1 MMFAYKNGCQ
11 IKTNCTPSN
20 TLDVTFILSQHLG
33 LFFGHSL
40 TDRVA
45 NGKYQL
51 TVKCAATFPFRLSS
65 GAFRFCHGHPFSVG
79 PVAPHIVIGTLA
91 VVKSLMKA
99 PQLHT
104 FVRARL
110 IPNPHPRQINIT
122 NIQMP
127 KTCSNTFAP
136 ESGAGKTNGKS
147 GGTRVTLNR

>member
-1 MMFAYKNGCQ
+1 MLTLSSNKNESQ
-11 IKTNCTPSN
+11 IKIMCTASN
-20 TLDVTFILSQHLG
+20 KLDVTFVLSQNLG

-79 PVAPHIVIGTLA
+79 PEHCHWHSRGGEKAHES
-91 VVKSLMKA
+91 KSTQ
-99 PQLHT
+99 QLHT

-127 KTCSNTFAP
+127 KTCSNTR

-147 GGTRVTLNR
+147 GRDACDSQ